1 MCAKA
6 NMAIWHRKFLSAPA
20 TSPKAEN
27 KKAKAIILLQY
38 MKAAKERNATGNAN
52 LKGMAI
58 GMKYITDRNRKR
70 KSAYIGFDEYTS
82 CGKGAFLLNSF
93 MFFH

>member
-1 MCAKA
+1 MP
-6 NMAIWHRKFLSAPA
+6 IWHRKFLSVPA

-27 KKAKAIILLQY
+27 KKAKPIILLQN
-38 MKAAKERNATGNAN
+38 MKATKERNATGNAN

-58 GMKYITDRNRKR
+58 GMKYITERNRKM
-70 KSAYIGFDEYTS
+70 KSADVGLDEHTLRS
-82 CGKGAFLLNSF
+82 KNAILLNSF

>member
-27 KKAKAIILLQY
+27 KKAKAITLLQY
-38 MKAAKERNATGNAN
+38 MKVAKERNATGNAN

-58 GMKYITDRNRKR
+58 GMKYNTDRNRKR
-70 KSAYIGFDEYTS
+70 KNAYIGLDEYTLR
-82 CGKGAFLLNSF
+82 GKDVFLLNCL

>member
-27 KKAKAIILLQY
+27 KNAKAIILLQY

-58 GMKYITDRNRKR
+58 GMKYIMDRNRKR
-70 KSAYIGFDEYTS
+70 KNADIGLDEYTLRS
-82 CGKGAFLLNSF
+82 KNDFLLNGL